1 MSCAGAKSGKVLP
14 QKNVTIATGLE
25 ALRAGQH
32 ALLLCTANVDYLASL
47 TQCRTKQQNSM
58 GHPVLNPCKYQI
70 AGINL
75 QSFQLQ
81 EQSVKLRS
89 FQITC
94 SAYLSAVNYPP
105 FFKSQKSQQAEGIK

>member
-25 ALRAGQH
+25 ALRAGQR
-32 ALLLCTANVDYLASL
+32 ALLLCTADVDYLASL
-47 TQCRTKQQNSM
+47 TQCGTKQQNSM

-75 QSFQLQ
+75 QSFLLQ
-81 EQSVKLRS
+81 EHRGPRLL
-89 FQITC
+89 QITC
-94 SAYLSAVNYPP
+94 HSHAVV
-105 FFKSQKSQQAEGIK
+105 SQQLLAREQPLKATVS